1 MSRRLIKSD
10 WSHAK
15 HIKSS
20 HLSSVSQTER
30 RASLQSTLFDTSAP
44 SKASVLGC
52 SLKQQWHNS
61 TWKVLSWNKSIC
73 WQIKTEECLQEGRAA
88 CVGVQTYFAHVFSMM
103 EGFERRWLTCFFSL
117 GQTCKADKAI
127 IITQA
132 SCVPVRF
139 GHVGII
145 VPAFVHLVVN
155 FRFRSE
161 VFTFFFLLIFNLIH
175 IYLPCTLQET
185 HAYGTTH

>member
-1 MSRRLIKSD
+1 MARRLIKSD

-30 RASLQSTLFDTSAP
+30 RAPLQSTLFDTSAP

-61 TWKVLSWNKSIC
+61 SWKVLSF
-73 WQIKTEECLQEGRAA
+73 LQEGRAA

-103 EGFERRWLTCFFSL
+103 EGFERRWATCFFSL

-127 IITQA
+127 ITTQA

-139 GHVGII
+139 GHMWASLFQLLYTWWWISDSD
-145 VPAFVHLVVN
+145 L
-155 FRFRSE
+155 RFLCS
-161 VFTFFFLLIFNLIH
+161 FS
-175 IYLPCTLQET
+175 YLYLT
-185 HAYGTTH
+185 